1 MTSPIVVQNSSL
13 SATDHQLIFGSV
25 REVDLRQIAVYR
37 QLTPAQRVWQCVHH
51 SAWLRQVNIRRQ
63 QRKLRE
69 TPMKTSGENTFLTL
83 ADFAR
88 LVLEALQA
96 AQCEYMLV
104 GAFSVAAW
112 AEARSTQDVDMV
124 IHVPL
129 ENMKSLSQE
138 LEKRAMLVPFD
149 IILDIYIENRAD
161 TPVNAIHLHTGYKA
175 ELFLL
180 RPEIG
185 DEYAMTAFARRVK
198 LDLGPPLG
206 EVYVN
211 SPEDLI
217 LSKLRFFKISHQPKH
232 TRDIASIILELAD
245 ELDRPYIEAWA
256 ARLDTTDI
264 WQEILRVLPTY

>member
-1 MTSPIVVQNSSL
+1 
-13 SATDHQLIFGSV
+13 
-25 REVDLRQIAVYR
+25 
-37 QLTPAQRVWQCVHH
+37 
-51 SAWLRQVNIRRQ
+51 
-63 QRKLRE
+63 
-69 TPMKTSGENTFLTL
+69 MKTSGENTFLTL

-232 TRDIASIILELAD
+232 TRDIASIVLELAD
-245 ELDRPYIEAWA
+245 ELDRPYIESWA
-256 ARLDTTDI
+256 NRLDTTDI
-264 WQEILRVLPTY
+264 WQEILRALPTY